1 MAGAAAAAIGGAR
14 RGAARAS
21 IETRSLGALSSLRHE
36 RNRLQASARQEERE
50 RLAKLEPRRFV
61 TSLFGGE
68 FEGRRQLQLEMLG
81 HQEEHRCTY
90 YEIRCTLRGT
100 GERQGIE
107 WQCKKRLCEIR
118 EEIRRVKTTSGK
130 KWKSRCE
137 KQELYDLVYSGMGP
151 ADYQS
156 AFAETPFARRGGLPG
171 TTARLTLWLETLA
184 THINLG
190 FLQAELAILLLALSA
205 PLPEQVQQQLGA
217 LPPVVAAPPSLQQAH
232 GYPIAAG

>member
-118 EEIRRVKTTSGK
+118 EE
-130 KWKSRCE
+130 
-137 KQELYDLVYSGMGP
+137 LYDLVYSGMGP